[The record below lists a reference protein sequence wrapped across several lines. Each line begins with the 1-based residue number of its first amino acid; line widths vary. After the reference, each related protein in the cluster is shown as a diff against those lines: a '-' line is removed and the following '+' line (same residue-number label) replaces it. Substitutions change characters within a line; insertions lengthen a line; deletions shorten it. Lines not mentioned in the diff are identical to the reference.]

1 MRRIRWS
8 AIATIVAMLAILCAL
23 TLSFLP
29 FFVREAWPTLWD
41 PALQP
46 AGRPLRSFGSVGPW
60 CHVLPWPALLAIPI
74 ASLLLVSLF
83 VIVSGA
89 TLLRRR

>member
-1 MRRIRWS
+1 MRKVRWS
-8 AIATIVAMLAILCAL
+8 AIATIVALLAILCAL
-23 TLSFLP
+23 TISFLP
-29 FFVREAWPTLWD
+29 FFVREAWPALWD

-46 AGRPLRSFGSVGPW
+46 ASRMQRSFGGVGPW